1 MISAADFIA
10 AGIPVAVNDSMSAL
24 RATAA
29 LEWMQE
35 NTTLKISL
43 ESPETVT
50 ALPACAKIFV
60 CKYSEILAAKS
71 GVTSQ
76 SIEGLSMSFDTTDKA
91 TLIWQTARMLLCG
104 YLKSQVSVVPARKRW
119 S

>member
-1 MISAADFIA
+1 MISAADFIE
-10 AGIPVAVNDSMSAL
+10 AGIPVSVNDSMGAL

-43 ESPETVT
+43 EAPATVA

-76 SIEGLSMSFDTTDKA
+76 SIEGLSQSFDTTDKA
-91 TLIWQTARMLLCG
+91 TLIWQLANTLLGG
-104 YLKSQVSVVPARKRW
+104 YLKSQVSVCPAKRRW
-119 S
+119 R